1 MSTSSSSS
9 NISRKV
15 AAQTSQ
21 IGRYRNPV
29 IAVLTDLVDLRAST
43 GNTMPPRMVDKLAQ
57 TVEVYFYAN
66 LEDSYSLKHRLV
78 PILQVPD
85 VVKRQLEWIIE
96 HELKDDSGGRGGEQ
110 GLWNRQRA
118 MRTVQIDG
126 GSPVEEWIV
135 FLRYV
140 IWSFT
145 LRYDDA
151 VDIDR
156 VARAIILKVKPTAE
170 EIALSYSLSRAR
182 SNTLGTGSS
191 SSEEHALA
199 EDEPL
204 SGGDSDDTIV
214 GA

>member
-29 IAVLTDLVDLRAST
+29 IALLTDLVDLRAST
-43 GNTMPPRMVDKLAQ
+43 GNAMPPRMVDKLAQ
-57 TVEVYFYAN
+57 TVEVYFYAD

-85 VVKRQLEWIIE
+85 IVKRQLEWIIE

-118 MRTVQIDG
+118 MRTVQIDAA
-126 GSPVEEWIV
+126 SSVEDWID
-135 FLRYV
+135 FLDYV
-140 IWSFT
+140 VWSFS
-145 LRYDDA
+145 LRYDDG

-156 VARAIILKVKPTAE
+156 VARAIISKETPTAE
-170 EIALSYSLSRAR
+170 EIALSYPLSRAR
-182 SNTLGTGSS
+182 SNTLWTGSS
-191 SSEEHALA
+191 SSREHASA
-199 EDEPL
+199 GDESL
-204 SGGDSDDTIV
+204 SGVKGDDTVV